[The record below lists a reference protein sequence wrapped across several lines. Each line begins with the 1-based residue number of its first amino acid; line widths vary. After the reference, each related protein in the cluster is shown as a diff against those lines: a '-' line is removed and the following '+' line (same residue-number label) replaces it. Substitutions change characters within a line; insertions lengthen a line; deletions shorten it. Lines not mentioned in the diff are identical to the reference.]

1 MTAVNDTQKKI
12 TVHTPDVLNVNGTNI
27 YVDDN
32 GTVVGTE
39 KRKDKKKLFARAG
52 DKVRAQ
58 TPSEQNVDMA
68 DLIAQHKQYD

>member
-1 MTAVNDTQKKI
+1 MAAVNDTQKKV
-12 TVHTPDVLNVNGTNI
+12 TVHTPDVLNVNGVNV

-32 GTVVGTE
+32 GTVIGTE

-52 DKVRAQ
+52 DKVHTK
-58 TPSEQNVDMA
+58 TPQGQELDMA